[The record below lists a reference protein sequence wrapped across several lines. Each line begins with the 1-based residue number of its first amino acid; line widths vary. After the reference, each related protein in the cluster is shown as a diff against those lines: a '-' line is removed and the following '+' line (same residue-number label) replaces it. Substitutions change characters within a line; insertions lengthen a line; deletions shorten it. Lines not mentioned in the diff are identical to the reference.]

1 MPVEQGR
8 LRELG
13 RQAADKADVYIN
25 QGMDPQ
31 AAIRRAA
38 EELGIS
44 LNLTE
49 FGNMSPARQGTPIE
63 PGVGIQ
69 GDDPNLGRG
78 DVEFPPAP
86 VPQGEG
92 GRGGILQALAAA
104 AQRPPVEAPT
114 TEAPD
119 PRLRIIQAL
128 SSAGSGLL
136 GLRDQAGAEKRNR
149 AAQATANVVNALSKG
164 RAGARATQEEARP
177 GLLTRLAAI
186 PGQAAGAGLQIQA
199 DQQAADQQTFEN
211 QRKVRGLEF
220 EELGAESERVRAE
233 ASLLR
238 AQRTKTKAPNE
249 LFTQQG
255 IDYFNEGLS
264 REQATEKLWQDPDL
278 AAMLAENPDLLGR
291 MLRGHEAAR
300 TGKTAEALA
309 AARDIR
315 AETTLTDRQT
325 SDLLTG
331 FSDQL
336 QGQAR
341 RAAVTGGAPIFEDAR
356 SFQRA
361 WGDKLAN
368 LDSNAME
375 RALGS
380 YEIAAATYW
389 ENRTEQMEKARV
401 AARQK
406 TQDAIRAEKGNFE
419 KEEAL
424 RKSLQNLPGVKAF
437 SGTQGIGG
445 AFARMDDLYQTYAS
459 DRDAPGARGAFQNA
473 IVQNFQRMID
483 PATVRLGDIQLI
495 VDSQS
500 MYQRFTTAIKRA
512 AEGGFVSDDLLDQ
525 MHQVAARL
533 SDAQRGFVQEEVAGA
548 ITVWNTIHTLD
559 LISPKASET
568 IAEGILGGNFSGID
582 DVEGS
587 AEDFE

>member
-1 MPVEQGR
+1 MPETDPKLALRVKELIGQGVEPQQAIAQAQ
-8 LRELG
+8 EEASQTLG
-13 RQAADKADVYIN
+13 VLK
-25 QGMDPQ
+25 
-31 AAIRRAA
+31 
-38 EELGIS
+38 
-44 LNLTE
+44 
-49 FGNMSPARQGTPIE
+49 
-63 PGVGIQ
+63 
-69 GDDPNLGRG
+69 G
-78 DVEFPPAP
+78 DV
-86 VPQGEG
+86 PQTETLALQGGQSQG

-220 EELGAESERVRAE
+220 EELDAESERIRAE

-264 REQATEKLWQDPDL
+264 REQATEKLRQDPDL

-309 AARDIR
+309 AARVDI
-315 AETTLTDRQT
+315 AKITLNDRQT
-325 SDLLTG
+325 GDLLQG

-336 QGQAR
+336 QGAAR
-341 RAAVTGGAPIFEDAR
+341 RAAATGGAPIFESSKA
-356 SFQRA
+356 FQNQ
-361 WGDKLAN
+361 WGTKLAN
-368 LDSNAME
+368 LDENALE

-380 YEIAAATYW
+380 YELAAATYW
-389 ENRTEQMEKARV
+389 ENRAETLEKSRAS
-401 AARQK
+401 ARQIM
-406 TQDAIRAEKGNFE
+406 QDNIRAEKNAFR

-445 AFARMDDLYQTYAS
+445 AFARMDDLYAAY
-459 DRDAPGARGAFQNA
+459 DANRGDDGARGAYQNA
-473 IVQNFQRMID
+473 VVQNFQRMID
-483 PATVRLGDIQLI
+483 PATVRLGDIDLI
-495 VDSQS
+495 VNAESA
-500 MYQRFTTAIKRA
+500 YARFTTAIKRVLK
-512 AEGGFVSDDLLDQ
+512 GGFVSDGLLEHMQ
-525 MHQVAARL
+525 GVAARL
-533 SDAQRGFVQEEVAGA
+533 HDAQRGFVQEEVAGA
-548 ITVWNTIHTLD
+548 ITVWNTIHTRD
-559 LISPKASET
+559 LISPQASQT